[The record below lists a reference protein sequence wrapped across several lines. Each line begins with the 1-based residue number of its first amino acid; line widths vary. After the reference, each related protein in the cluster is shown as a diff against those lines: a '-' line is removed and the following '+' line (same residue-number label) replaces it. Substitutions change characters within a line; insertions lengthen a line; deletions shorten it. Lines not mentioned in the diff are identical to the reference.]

1 MTFGFPCDLTPYKL
15 LTDWGSFLAG
25 ILALAAGILAY
36 WAGREAVNRQLAA
49 QAAERARE
57 VLNIRV
63 AVRTE
68 IIAFCKFVIGVL
80 DICGGLARQEWQ
92 MPRSDTNAIVKS
104 LQEPIVFPAVADR
117 VALLPNPHLAVQFY
131 LRLEEAKAMAQAMAM
146 ATATNLSV
154 PPVIVTPENAA
165 TIADCLI
172 TALQCAR
179 PLVAYA
185 PENTTPAEDFVITET
200 LQQIDAAMAAAR
212 ATFPGAESFQGA
224 PAG

>member
-1 MTFGFPCDLTPYKL
+1 MPLGIPCDISAYKL
-15 LTDWGSFLAG
+15 LTDLGSFLAG
-25 ILALAAGILAY
+25 ILALWAGGLAY
-36 WAGREAVNRQLAA
+36 WAGREGVNRQLAA

-57 VLNIRV
+57 VLNIRI

-68 IIAFCKFVIGVL
+68 IIAFSKFVIGVL

-92 MPRSDTNAIVKS
+92 MPRSDANAIVKS

-117 VALLPNPHLAVQFY
+117 VALLPNPHLPVQFY
-131 LRLEEAKAMAQAMAM
+131 LRLEEAKAMAQGMAM

-172 TALQCAR
+172 TALQCAQGVVR
-179 PLVAYA
+179 DASA
-185 PENTTPAEDFVITET
+185 DKTPSDTFVTNET

-212 ATFPGAESFQGA
+212 ATFPGAESFQE
-224 PAG
+224 PPPS

>member
-1 MTFGFPCDLTPYKL
+1 
-15 LTDWGSFLAG
+15 
-25 ILALAAGILAY
+25 LAY

-68 IIAFCKFVIGVL
+68 IIAFSKFVIGVL

-92 MPRSDTNAIVKS
+92 MPRSDANAIVKS
-104 LQEPIVFPAVADR
+104 LPEPIVFPAVADR
-117 VALLPNPHLAVQFY
+117 VALLPNPHLPVQFY
-131 LRLEEAKAMAQAMAM
+131 LRLEEAKAMAQGMAT

-154 PPVIVTPENAA
+154 PPVIVSPENAT

-179 PLVAYA
+179 AVVAHA
-185 PENTTPAEDFVITET
+185 PANTTSPEDFVTTQT
-200 LQQIDAAMAAAR
+200 LQQIDAAMATAR
-212 ATFPGAESFQGA
+212 TNFPRAVSFHEPPEVVNA
-224 PAG
+224 P